1 MCANPSSYLESEAP
15 ELTFADLIQSQP
27 DADSTQ
33 IKNEHSVDPI
43 ESSLH
48 DPTPGEQPSS
58 FAITYEIAENRSK
71 RGRPKLIDSQ
81 GYTYNQQTTRGLVTD
96 WQCST
101 GPKSTH
107 VEPQWHSMAT
117 RISQPEYHWS
127 WPHQT
132 VETCH
137 EKSTFPVQRASWQ
150 SCHGLTTGSSNGKR
164 IYVFHRREAWPWKE
178 TTSFL

>member
-15 ELTFADLIQSQP
+15 ELTFADPIQSQP

-33 IKNEHSVDPI
+33 IENEYSVDPI

-58 FAITYEIAENRSK
+58 FAITYKIAENCSK

-81 GYTYNQQTTRGLVTD
+81 GYTYNLQTTQGLVTD

-101 GPKSTH
+101 GP
-107 VEPQWHSMAT
+107 
-117 RISQPEYHWS
+117 
-127 WPHQT
+127 
-132 VETCH
+132 
-137 EKSTFPVQRASWQ
+137 
-150 SCHGLTTGSSNGKR
+150 
-164 IYVFHRREAWPWKE
+164 
-178 TTSFL
+178 